1 MRFCVQSKKN
11 VLKTRKQFA
20 QFQPLSDNPVSF
32 SLIYPEYG
40 MKVQVN
46 FEISNNGYGRGTDQV
61 EALTRY
67 LPHKK
72 VCNAGC
78 HFHWQK
84 GKGNI
89 LLSY

>member
-1 MRFCVQSKKN
+1 MYSKQEN
-11 VLKTRKQFA
+11 NLHNFSLCQII
-20 QFQPLSDNPVSF
+20 LVSF

-40 MKVQVN
+40 MKVRVN

-78 HFHWQK
+78 HFHGQK

-89 LLSY
+89 LLFY